1 MKATELL
8 KSDHDNV
15 KKLFGQFEGAGSE
28 QNKRD
33 LGEKIVQEL
42 KVHTQVE
49 EEIFYPAVR
58 KQAGLEDLVREAR
71 EEHGEVKQLISKVE
85 GLEPSD
91 REYDSTMREIK
102 QDVEHHVREEEEEMF
117 PKVEQQM
124 ANELESLGA
133 QLQERKQQLLSTK
146 ATV

>member
-1 MKATELL
+1 MKATQLL

-15 KKLFGQFEGAGSE
+15 NKLFGQFEGSGSE
-28 QNKRD
+28 RNKRD

-42 KVHTQVE
+42 KVHTQIE

-58 KQAGLEDLVREAR
+58 KHPGLEELVREAR
-71 EEHGEVKQLISKVE
+71 EEHAEVKQLISKVE
-85 GLEPSD
+85 GPEASD
-91 REYDSTMREIK
+91 REYDSIMREIRE
-102 QDVEHHVREEEEEMF
+102 DVEHHVREEEEEMF

-124 ANELESLGA
+124 ANELESLGT